1 MIQTR
6 LSAVR
11 KLTHTEI
18 VGRQK
23 ERLQEAR
30 LPLCVVLNNVRSLYN
45 VGAVFRTCDGAGVEK
60 LWLCGITG
68 YPPNAQIAKTALGA
82 ERHVPWEYHKDILS
96 VVKDLKERHYQI
108 VLLEQTTASVP
119 YDEFKPQFPVC
130 LVIGNEIEGISIPVV
145 PYGDAAI
152 DIEMAGIKNSLNVAV
167 AFGIVAHHIRSC
179 LKREVFSYDY
189 RSERL

>member
-1 MIQTR
+1 MIQTK

-11 KLTHTEI
+11 KLTPTEI

-23 ERLQEAR
+23 EKIQEVR
-30 LPLCVVLNNVRSLYN
+30 LPLCVILNNIRSLHN

-68 YPPNAQIAKTALGA
+68 YPPHAQIAKTALGA
-82 ERHVPWEYHKDILS
+82 ERRVPWEYHKDILS
-96 VVKDLKERHYQI
+96 VIKDLKERHYQI
-108 VLLEQTTASVP
+108 VLLEQTTESIP

-130 LVIGNEIEGISIPVV
+130 LVIGNEIEGISTPLV
-145 PYGDAAI
+145 PCGDAAI

-167 AFGIVAHHIRSC
+167 AFGIVAYHIRSC
-179 LKREVFSYDY
+179 LKREVFP
-189 RSERL
+189 L